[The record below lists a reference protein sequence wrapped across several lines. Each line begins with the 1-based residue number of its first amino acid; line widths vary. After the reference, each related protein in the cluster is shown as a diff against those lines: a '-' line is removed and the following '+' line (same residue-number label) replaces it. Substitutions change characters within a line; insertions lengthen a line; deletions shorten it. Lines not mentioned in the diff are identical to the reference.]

1 MIMQAASFCTYMT
14 TITPSTSPP
23 LAQVRALPAGDLVTG
38 FYLLTKSETRKKK
51 DGNPFLVLTVQDA
64 SGALEAKKW
73 DEFDEFLAAAK
84 VGDVVKVEGRV
95 DHYNNL
101 PSLIISRIRLAT
113 EEEAPD
119 KRAFLPHSKLSADD
133 AKAGLAA
140 VIESLRNPH
149 LRNLLRAVFDD
160 AEFLERFLE
169 APGGKKWHHCTVGG
183 LVEHTLSL
191 ARLADCV
198 AGLYPEVDR
207 DLLVTGALLH
217 DVGKVFEL
225 SMDMAFDYTSEG
237 RLIGHITEGAMFIER
252 KLLGIEDFPAET
264 RKHVHHLVLSHHGG
278 DPAVSSPVKPATLE
292 ALVLHF
298 CDEIDS
304 QTAAFLR
311 ERESA
316 DGQDLSY
323 IRLKDQYYYFK
334 RIDGFDETTEG
345 VPRDGQDASERG

>member
-1 MIMQAASFCTYMT
+1 MQAASFCTHMT
-14 TITPSTSPP
+14 TTPTTTPP

-51 DGNPFLVLTVQDA
+51 DGNPFLVLTLQDA
-64 SGALEAKKW
+64 SGTLEAKKW
-73 DEFDEFLAAAK
+73 DEFDEFHAAAK
-84 VGDVVKVEGRV
+84 IGDVVKVEGRV

-113 EEEAPD
+113 DEEAPD
-119 KRAFLPHSKLSADD
+119 KRGFLPHSKVSADE
-133 AKAGLAA
+133 AKEGLTA
-140 VIESLRNPH
+140 VLGSLRNPH
-149 LRNLLRAVFDD
+149 LRKLLDAVFDD
-160 AEFLERFLE
+160 PEFLERFLE

-183 LVEHTLSL
+183 LAEHTLSL
-191 ARLADCV
+191 AKLADGV
-198 AGLYPEVDR
+198 AGLYPELDR

-225 SMDMAFDYTSEG
+225 STDTAFDYTSEG
-237 RLIGHITEGAMFIER
+237 RLIGHITEGALFVER
-252 KLLGIEDFPAET
+252 KLLEIDGFPVET
-264 RKHVHHLVLSHHGG
+264 RKHVLHLMLSHHGG
-278 DPAVSSPVKPATLE
+278 GEEVSSPVKPSTLE

-311 ERESA
+311 EREAA

-323 IRLKDQYYYFK
+323 IRLKDQFYYFK
-334 RIDGFDETTEG
+334 RIDDYDETPEG
-345 VPRDGQDASERG
+345 ESHDG